1 MSIGGGKSSGGGTQ
15 ITTQQ
20 LTPEQRA
27 QIQAQTQFFTGTVAP
42 AYQGAIQNAAGVYNM
57 GAPNVNAAAQNLASA
72 SATAQDKLAT
82 RGSSALDTGISTLE
96 RLGGAD
102 YTSQQLQAA
111 LQPAQAQYT
120 QNLANLG
127 AQYGG
132 AGQIGSQRQAIAQQA
147 LAGQTQAS
155 QQQAAAQVLN
165 NVAQLQAGVGTNLA
179 NLGQSGLAGAQ
190 NAATNAVTAS
200 MAPQQLYNQYASVIF
215 GTPSASYTPNFQGTQ
230 GTTTTSSQAQQGI
243 GFSGLGS
250 GFKFG

>member
-20 LTPEQRA
+20 LSPEQKA

-42 AYQGAIQNAAGVYNM
+42 AYQSAIQGAANIYNQ
-57 GAPNVNAAAQNLASA
+57 ASPNVNTAAQNLASA
-72 SATAQDKLAT
+72 SATVQNQLGT

-96 RLGGAD
+96 RLGSAD

-111 LQPAQAQYT
+111 LQPAQAQYS
-120 QNLANLG
+120 QNIANLG
-127 AQYGG
+127 AQFGG

-147 LAGQTQAS
+147 LAGSAQAQ

-165 NVAQLQAGVGTNLA
+165 NVAQLQAGVGSNLA
-179 NLGQSGLAGAQ
+179 GIGQGALTGAQ

-200 MAPQQLYNQYASVIF
+200 MAPQQLYNQYASVLF
-215 GTPSASYTPNFQGTQ
+215 GVPSSSYNPSFQGTQ
-230 GTTTTSSQAQQGI
+230 GSTKTTSESAGN
-243 GFSGLGS
+243 L
-250 GFKFG
+250 KFQI